1 MRKCDLNFQALCQI
15 CLWGHVFPLG
25 LLELLIHIPVGN
37 KQGRCLYVMNKTQS
51 HGKEGCSSYLIL
63 YQCNLHGQFPS
74 LLDFIVLGQLHWSSA
89 TTYDG
94 PIQMKDNFES
104 PTETQDELHSYLVRQ
119 GMACSKS
126 LFEALAHTNFKSLGH
141 NVKINLLTVD
151 VTLIAANLFSTGYI

>member
-1 MRKCDLNFQALCQI
+1 
-15 CLWGHVFPLG
+15 
-25 LLELLIHIPVGN
+25 
-37 KQGRCLYVMNKTQS
+37 MNKTQS